1 MKAGGDRLLVFVSCL
16 LSQHSLFSLFP
27 PAAGVSGAQMQR
39 ETEGIRMEDRAMLGG
54 EKSRKYEQERKYG
67 LCEGRWTFPKRRKS
81 QFQGDCSVSG
91 RPKNTEWANVQECF
105 MHLLIGSLGLGLDSK
120 SQLRGEIGCTVRES
134 HMEMHGRL

>member
-27 PAAGVSGAQMQR
+27 PAAGVSGAEMQR
-39 ETEGIRMEDRAMLGG
+39 ETEGLRMEDRATLGG
-54 EKSRKYEQERKYG
+54 EKSRKCEQERKSG
-67 LCEGRWTFPKRRKS
+67 LREGRWTFPRRRKS
-81 QFQGDCSVSG
+81 SFRETSVSG
-91 RPKNTEWANVQECF
+91 KPKNTEWANAQECF

-120 SQLRGEIGCTVRES
+120 SQLRSEIECTAQES